1 MRRWRRRFVR
11 WLEGLLD
18 DEQDPGRL
26 AFYISVLKTEI
37 AFFRKRRAEWKRVD
51 TYDEQQAG
59 ERLYA

>member
-26 AFYISVLKTEI
+26 AFYISVLFATLAI
-37 AFFRKRRAEWKRVD
+37 VLTIF
-51 TYDEQQAG
+51 G
-59 ERLYA
+59 G